1 MCDIGFPL
9 VRQNTS
15 EFSTELA
22 KSLSQNEALILI
34 VSLCHDLETCF
45 YLFSVVSFHL
55 CHDAVTSIEAN
66 DVHIKKKN
74 LSDIS
79 KSRKGQ
85 PTSLKMALTF
95 LSERKSQ

>member
-66 DVHIKKKN
+66 DVHIKKK
-74 LSDIS
+74 IS
-79 KSRKGQ
+79 VTLVKAEKDN
-85 PTSLKMALTF
+85 PPP
-95 LSERKSQ
+95 